1 MLSIINSTI
10 GTSEILTIII
20 GLLILSIIIYLY
32 WAVANYGR
40 NTSLGYYG
48 SLFLAIITS
57 PIIAYFIILFFFP
70 QNDDYDE
77 N

>member
-1 MLSIINSTI
+1 M
-10 GTSEILTIII
+10 I
-20 GLLILSIIIYLY
+20 GLTEIFVIILGLIICSIIIYFY
-32 WAVANYGR
+32 GAVANYGR